1 MKYDVT
7 EYNPS
12 IKRHTDVEVINLN
25 NSSAVKVDNATYII
39 RRKFGKLQIKDL
51 IKNKVVKT
59 GNKL

>member
-1 MKYDVT
+1 MKYDATV
-7 EYNPS
+7 YNPS
-12 IKRHTDVEVINLN
+12 INRNTDFEVIFLN
-25 NSSAVKVDNATYII
+25 NSNAVKVDNATYII